1 MTTKRFRFS
10 IRHLLLLT
18 VAIAMVSALIA
29 SFGSQ
34 FLWASRH
41 VFVQRYQALTEI
53 DNSSVTSDCELST
66 CEFNG
71 LSFAVPTS
79 LIGTARITRAT
90 STDVWLVFEDATRK
104 LHIPLITKDLRT
116 LMASR
121 PKELKK
127 LSSTQLL
134 ALSVSAASDDFSFA
148 MGRGEL
154 RIHEWAIETRKL
166 LGFEVQNMDRYSR
179 ISGPSVDA
187 ILISA
192 DPAAIDSSGR
202 LRSILFCES
211 ADHQRFGT
219 IWFGDLRQVEAG
231 WIDSVAK
238 SVAFTSG
245 DWLAPTELS
254 RLNDAEILSRISVS
268 GLQTKVQ

>member
-1 MTTKRFRFS
+1 
-10 IRHLLLLT
+10 
-18 VAIAMVSALIA
+18 LIA
-29 SFGSQ
+29 LFGSQ

-41 VFVQRYQALTEI
+41 VFVQRYQALTKV

-66 CEFNG
+66 CGFNG

-90 STDVWLVFEDATRK
+90 STDVWLVFGDATRK
-104 LHIPLITKDLRT
+104 LHIPLVTKDMRT
-116 LMASR
+116 LMAR
-121 PKELKK
+121 APAELENR
-127 LSSTQLL
+127 SSPQLL
-134 ALSVSAASDDFSFA
+134 EVSVAAASDDFSFA

-154 RIHEWAIETRKL
+154 RIHGWAIETRKL

-179 ISGPSVDA
+179 ISGPSIDA

-202 LRSILFCES
+202 LRSILLWES

-219 IWFGDLRQVEAG
+219 IWFGDSRQVEAG
-231 WIDSVAK
+231 WIDAVAK
-238 SVAFTSG
+238 SVALTSG
-245 DWLAPTELS
+245 DWLAPSELP
-254 RLNDAEILSRISVS
+254 RLNDAEILSRLSVS
-268 GLQTKVQ
+268 GPKTKVQ